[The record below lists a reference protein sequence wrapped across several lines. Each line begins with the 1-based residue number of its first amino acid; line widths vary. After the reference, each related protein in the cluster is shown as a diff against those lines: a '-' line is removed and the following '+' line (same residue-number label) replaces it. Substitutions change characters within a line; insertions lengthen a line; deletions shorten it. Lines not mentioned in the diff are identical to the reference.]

1 MIGKLLAL
9 LACLALNAFFSSS
22 EIAII
27 SISKLRVESL
37 VKGKHRGS
45 EALLNLKK
53 DPKRLFSTVQIG
65 INGVGMTASALSAL
79 IVIGLLG
86 SYWVA
91 AATAALTFIF
101 IVFGEILPK
110 NFAYTH
116 AENIALSSSP
126 NIVFLSKLLSPI
138 RILIDWITKLLIK
151 GDIKAYKPPFT
162 SEELKSFL
170 ARGAEEG
177 AVGKKEREVI
187 ENVLNLKEVTAG
199 DVMTPRVLIFGL
211 KSTLTIKEVI
221 KDMSSFPY
229 SRVPV
234 YGKTND
240 DIIGV
245 VHIKSI
251 LKCVEANEM
260 DKQLKYLIEKPFFV
274 PETILLADL
283 LKAFQEKKT
292 HIAVVIDEFGGVQG
306 LVTLTDLIEEMV
318 GEIVTESDVTKNI
331 MMRVDKYTIIVDGAT
346 QAGDINRFF
355 NIILPGKSFETISRL
370 ILKKLKS
377 IPKEGDELNIG
388 DLNVKI
394 EKVEGNRIIRVK
406 LTKPEKPATP
416 A

>member
-1 MIGKLLAL
+1 MIVKLLAL
-9 LACLALNAFFSSS
+9 LTCLALNAFFSSS

-45 EALLNLKK
+45 EALLSLKK

-65 INGVGMTASALSAL
+65 INCVGMAASALSAI
-79 IVIGLLG
+79 IVISLLG

-91 AATAALTFIF
+91 AATAVLTFIF
-101 IVFGEILPK
+101 IVFGEIVPK
-110 NFAYTH
+110 SFAYAH
-116 AENIALSSSP
+116 SENIALSSAKS
-126 NIVFLSKLLSPI
+126 IIFLSKLLSPI
-138 RILIDWITKLLIK
+138 IILTDFVTKLLIK
-151 GDIKAYKPPFT
+151 GDIKDYKTPLT
-162 SEELKSFL
+162 SEELKAFV

-177 AVGKKEREVI
+177 AVGKREKEMI

-199 DVMTPRVLIFGL
+199 DVMTPRVLVFGL
-211 KSTLTIKEVI
+211 KSTLSVKDVI

-251 LKCVEANEM
+251 LKCIESNEL
-260 DKQLKYLIEKPFFV
+260 DKPLKDLIEKPFFV

-283 LKAFQEKKT
+283 LKFFQEKKT
-292 HIAVVIDEFGGVQG
+292 HIAIVVDEFGGVQG

-346 QAGDINRFF
+346 QAGNINRFF

-388 DLNVKI
+388 DLNIKI
-394 EKVEGNRIIRVK
+394 EKVEGNRIIRIK
-406 LTKPEKPATP
+406 LTKPEKPAVLP
-416 A
+416 

>member
-45 EALLNLKK
+45 EALLSLKK

-65 INGVGMTASALSAL
+65 INCVGMAASALSVI
-79 IVIGLLG
+79 IVINLLG

-91 AATAALTFIF
+91 AATAVLTFIF
-101 IVFGEILPK
+101 IVFGEIVPK
-110 NFAYTH
+110 SFAYAH
-116 AENIALSSSP
+116 SENIALSSAKP
-126 NIVFLSKLLSPI
+126 VIFLSKLLSPI
-138 RILIDWITKLLIK
+138 IILTDFITKLLIK
-151 GDIKAYKPPFT
+151 GDIKDYKTPLT
-162 SEELKSFL
+162 SEELKAFV

-177 AVGKKEREVI
+177 AVGKKEKEVI
-187 ENVLNLKEVTAG
+187 DNVLNLKEVTAG

-211 KSTLTIKEVI
+211 KSTLAVKEVI

-251 LKCVEANEM
+251 LKCIESNEM
-260 DKQLKYLIEKPFFV
+260 DKQLKDLIEKPFFV

-292 HIAVVIDEFGGVQG
+292 HIAIVIDEFGGVQG

-370 ILKKLKS
+370 ILKKLKR
-377 IPKEGDELNIG
+377 IPKEGDELIIG
-388 DLNVKI
+388 DLNIKI

-406 LTKPEKPATP
+406 LTKPEKPAIP
-416 A
+416 